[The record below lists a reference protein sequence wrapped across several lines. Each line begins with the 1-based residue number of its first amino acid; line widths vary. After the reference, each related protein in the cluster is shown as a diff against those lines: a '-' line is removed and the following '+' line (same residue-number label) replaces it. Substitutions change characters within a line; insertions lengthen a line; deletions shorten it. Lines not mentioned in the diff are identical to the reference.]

1 MSEDMKNQEMQA
13 KLAAA
18 LEAVDPMPEAALDAA
33 KAVFTWRTIDA
44 ELASLVFDSSTE
56 ELVGVRSA
64 EATRQLTF
72 STPGV
77 EIELVVLS
85 ETSRRIVG
93 QLVPP
98 QQAEITLQ
106 HESGSRTVTTDGL
119 GRFTIHDVP
128 AGAVRLTCRLEDESG
143 AIIQTEWTL
152 I

>member
-1 MSEDMKNQEMQA
+1 MSNEMKDDQVLA
-13 KLAAA
+13 KLSEA
-18 LEAVDPMPEAALDAA
+18 LEAADPMPESVLEAA

-44 ELASLVFDSSTE
+44 ELASLVFDSAAE
-56 ELVGVRSA
+56 DLVGVRNV

-72 STPGV
+72 RTPGV

-98 QQAEITLQ
+98 QAAEIVLH
-106 HESGSRTVTTDGL
+106 HEEGTRTVRTDGL
-119 GRFTIHDVP
+119 GRFTLQEVA
-128 AGAVRLTCRLEDESG
+128 AGPIRLVCRLEDESG
-143 AIIQTEWTL
+143 AVIQTEWTL